1 MTSIVLCGAVRTP
14 IGQFLGTLSDIP
26 TVELGAIC
34 AQETIKRSKIP
45 VDKIDEVILGH
56 VLAAGDGQNPARQ
69 VAKKAGLANEVPAIQ
84 SSVLCGS
91 GLRSVID
98 GVRKIKKF
106 DISIIPKYLKWIN
119 KGGACKPIYN
129 PVFSPMFSPRTCIF

>member
-98 GVRKIKKF
+98 GVRKNRKYQLAEYSSKNNRF
-106 DISIIPKYLKWIN
+106 SIL
-119 KGGACKPIYN
+119 
-129 PVFSPMFSPRTCIF
+129 